1 MRKRHPFLPCQ
12 ILSRF
17 WITSLTYSAEAACL
31 HGDPAAGMLVL
42 EAIIFLAK
50 RFHVSTAA
58 LSNRLSNLGMLR

>member
-1 MRKRHPFLPCQ
+1 L
-12 ILSRF
+12 
-17 WITSLTYSAEAACL
+17 LTYSAEAACL